1 MKREGGDMTGVTAGL
16 AAHHKHCDE
25 DFALAEEA
33 ARTGDW
39 GRCEAAFARFR
50 GEIEAHFAAEEN
62 ILFPGFE
69 RRTGAVAG
77 PTRVMR
83 MEHAQMRS
91 LLDQMSATVAAR
103 DAVGLSGTAETLL
116 IMMQQH
122 NLKEENILY
131 PMCDQALAGDAD
143 LEAMLRQALEPAA
156 SGMARV

>member
-1 MKREGGDMTGVTAGL
+1 MIRVTANL
-16 AAHHKHCDE
+16 AEHHKHCDE
-25 DFALAEEA
+25 DFAVAEEA
-33 ARTGDW
+33 ARAGDW
-39 GRCEAAFARFR
+39 KLCESAFRRFR
-50 GEIEAHFAAEEN
+50 SQIEAHFAAEEE

-69 RRTGAVAG
+69 RRTGATGG

-91 LLDQMSATVAAR
+91 LLDQMGATVAAR

-131 PMCDQALAGDAD
+131 PMCDRALAGDAD
-143 LEAMLRQALEPAA
+143 IEARLRQALTAA
-156 SGMARV
+156 AAEAPGDVRA